1 MQELLQGLT
10 ECQRAAVTHTDGPLL
25 ILAGPGSG
33 KTRVITH
40 RIANLLAQG
49 VPASSILALTFTNK
63 AADEMRRRVHRMAP
77 SAHPWMGTFHRFG
90 AQLLRRYGALAGLKE
105 NYSILDVEDSKKVL
119 KQALQEAEIDLL
131 YATPGQVA
139 NVISSAKSRVITP
152 EAYRGTP
159 GDPAG
164 AIAQQ
169 VYPHY
174 QRLLRQA
181 NAVDFDD
188 LLLLPACVLR
198 DHPELRGQLDRQYA
212 YIMVDE
218 YQDTNLAQYAIVRS
232 LSNDLPN
239 LAVTGDPDQSIY
251 SWRGATISNIMQ
263 FESDYDQ
270 VQMVK
275 LEQNYRSTPDILRA
289 ADTLIAHNKQRK
301 PKQLFTDKLAGAPV
315 RLVCYGDHAAEA
327 SEIAARIANDLEDRK
342 VTANEVAIFY
352 RVNALSR
359 SLELALSN
367 QGVPY
372 KIVRGVEFYQR
383 KEVKDLLA
391 FLHLVNNPQNDWAL
405 LRVINSP
412 PRGIG
417 QKTIERLKDYARQQ
431 KVCLLEACRAAGS
444 IQQLKG
450 RAPVAV
456 ARFVH
461 LMDTLSMLVHR
472 PIEEILGRLV
482 TESGYLEHLEAS
494 EHEEDQE
501 RVANIDEL
509 LTAAREFDE
518 QHADASL
525 DAFLERTSLVNDT
538 DEWDAATERVTL
550 MTLHAA
556 KGLEFDHVYVVGVE
570 QGLLPHARSRES
582 ERELEEERRLLFV
595 GMTRARR
602 ELQLSYA
609 MRRPARGGVNL
620 VVQSPFLLELPTAE
634 MDVQRPPGSYHYV
647 DVDEHAQPEAPP
659 EFETIDVRESERS
672 SPAAASA
679 PAASAPAASVLS
691 AAEMLGEKKVASPA
705 SPRISPDV
713 FQHGMLVSHPEYG
726 VGTIL
731 ALSGKGKKRQA
742 SIRFL
747 GPQPD
752 SEFILAFS
760 PLQPVVG
767 KVAKGPGG

>member
-1 MQELLQGLT
+1 MQELLEGLT
-10 ECQRAAVTHTDGPLL
+10 EPQLAAVTHTDGPLL

-33 KTRVITH
+33 KTRVVTH
-40 RIANLLAQG
+40 RIAHLLAQG
-49 VPASSILALTFTNK
+49 VPASAILALTFTNK
-63 AADEMRRRVHRMAP
+63 AADEMRQRVRKLAP
-77 SAHPWMGTFHRFG
+77 DAHPWMGTFHRFG
-90 AQLLRRYGALAGLKE
+90 AQLLRRYGSLAGLSE

-119 KQALQEAEIDLL
+119 KQAVEDADQELL
-131 YATPGQVA
+131 YVTPAQVA
-139 NVISSAKSRVITP
+139 NAISAAKSRVTAP
-152 EAYRGTP
+152 DQFRAKP
-159 GDPAG
+159 GDPVG
-164 AIAQQ
+164 AIAEQ
-169 VYPHY
+169 VYPIY

-188 LLLLPACVLR
+188 LLLLPACLLR
-198 DHPELRGQLDRQYA
+198 DHPELRAQLDRQYG

-218 YQDTNLAQYAIVRS
+218 YQDTNLAQYAIVRA

-251 SWRGATISNIMQ
+251 SWRGATISNILQ
-263 FESDYDQ
+263 FESDYEH
-270 VQMVK
+270 VELVK
-275 LEQNYRSTPDILRA
+275 LEQNYRSTPEILHA

-301 PKQLFTDKLAGAPV
+301 PKHLFTENAGGAPV
-315 RLVCYGDHAAEA
+315 RLVCYGDQTAEA
-327 SEIAARIANDLEDRK
+327 NEIAARIANDLEDEK
-342 VTANEVAIFY
+342 VSAAEVAIFY
-352 RVNALSR
+352 RVNSLSR
-359 SLELALSN
+359 SLEHALGTA
-367 QGVPY
+367 GVPY
-372 KIVRGVEFYQR
+372 QIVHGVEFYQR

-391 FLHLVNNPQNDWAL
+391 YLHLLNNPQNDWAL

-417 QKTIERLKDYARQQ
+417 QKTVERLKDYSRQH

-444 IQQLKG
+444 IKQLRG

-461 LMDTLSMLVHR
+461 LIDTLSMLVHR

-482 TESGYLEHLEAS
+482 TESGYLQHLEAS

-518 QHADASL
+518 QHADSSL

-556 KGLEFDHVYVVGVE
+556 KGLEFDHVYVIGVE

-620 VVQSPFLLELPTAE
+620 VVQSPFLLELPTSE
-634 MDVQRPPGSYHYV
+634 MEVHRPPGSYHYV
-647 DVDEHAQPEAPP
+647 EPDDHSQGEAPD
-659 EFETIDVRESERS
+659 EFETIHLDDLSEEGELEADRGAE
-672 SPAAASA
+672 PTNASA
-679 PAASAPAASVLS
+679 LMLS
-691 AAEMLGEKKVASPA
+691 AAEMMGDKPAPPKASPDA
-705 SPRISPDV
+705 
-713 FQHGMLVSHPEYG
+713 FQHGMLVRHPEYG
-726 VGTIL
+726 VGKIL

-742 SIRFL
+742 SVRFL

-760 PLQPVVG
+760 PLQPMVG
-767 KVAKGPGG
+767 KAAKPK